1 MIFGTELEP
10 IKGCDCDDLETSQK
24 YDFWDIIQLGLRW
37 VLGHPTLS
45 DSYIAEEVPYHMLQ
59 FVCDELSTKRRSQI
73 SSRVKTPRGYSCD
86 CI

>member
-1 MIFGTELEP
+1 MMIRDIYLCTQEITVCHHP
-10 IKGCDCDDLETSQK
+10 KNH
-24 YDFWDIIQLGLRW
+24 DFWDIIQLGLRW